1 MSVQVPRPAL
11 EQKLQGLNSTQ
22 QSIEGTSKWLLFYS
36 GDSAAIVRVW
46 YEELKRADPT
56 RKLALLHLANHVLQE
71 GRKKTKAWNDEFAKV
86 IVKAVRHF
94 ATTADEK
101 ARRGAERVV
110 KVWEERRVF
119 SAKDSKALKDA
130 LKAVGGGS
138 TSDDADRKPAT
149 HSLAEVKHASESDA
163 PGLPRSSSLAS
174 DERKLAAAG
183 ELAPLLLEV
192 AKAEQHCSYVVSRGN
207 NVKAVRKITVH
218 GSCV

>member
-1 MSVQVPRPAL
+1 MGGLFARKAICSSCVGRAL
-11 EQKLQGLNSTQ
+11 VMRQWAWVGSHERHGFWHGSFYRIAKQTKPTWCSDKPMHAWTCNASTI
-22 QSIEGTSKWLLFYS
+22 SLAMNVVSTSL
-36 GDSAAIVRVW
+36 
-46 YEELKRADPT
+46 
-56 RKLALLHLANHVLQE
+56 
-71 GRKKTKAWNDEFAKV
+71 V

-110 KVWEERRVF
+110 
-119 SAKDSKALKDA
+119 
-130 LKAVGGGS
+130 KAVGGGS